1 MPVQCTQRDILKIM
15 LAYWMLRLY
24 GRHCII
30 EIPYTDLHKRN
41 NVLWR
46 YKGELKFWTNRS
58 NEWKKYQKK
67 VQIYKEENNLCD
79 NLEYNKVLG
88 NNFVGLSFYSGG
100 IEMKNH
106 AIGYLQNSARGIR
119 YKYIGWKLLK
129 RIVIIL
135 NTNYNFI

>member
-1 MPVQCTQRDILKIM
+1 MEKVSEESSNIQRGKQFM
-15 LAYWMLRLY
+15 R
-24 GRHCII
+24 
-30 EIPYTDLHKRN
+30 
-41 NVLWR
+41 
-46 YKGELKFWTNRS
+46 
-58 NEWKKYQKK
+58 Q
-67 VQIYKEENNLCD
+67 
-79 NLEYNKVLG
+79 LG
-88 NNFVGLSFYSGG
+88 IQQSTWNNFVGLSFYSGG